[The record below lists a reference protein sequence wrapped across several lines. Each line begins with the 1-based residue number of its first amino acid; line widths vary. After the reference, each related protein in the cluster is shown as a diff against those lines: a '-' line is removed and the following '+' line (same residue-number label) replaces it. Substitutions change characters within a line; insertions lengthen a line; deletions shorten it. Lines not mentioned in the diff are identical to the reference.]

1 MHLPD
6 KSRRHK
12 SSNLQRSLL
21 FARRPEWLPRRYV
34 RTFYLF
40 TPAYPDPDLAQQATA
55 YWKKAEKEEVELR
68 KKAERE
74 ALERARVE
82 EAERERQRAAKR
94 LQFLLDS
101 GETYS
106 KLMMKKIRSKRLYI
120 LHVFP

>member
-1 MHLPD
+1 LVLIL
-6 KSRRHK
+6 
-12 SSNLQRSLL
+12 NSL
-21 FARRPEWLPRRYV
+21 
-34 RTFYLF
+34 
-40 TPAYPDPDLAQQATA
+40 QATA

-106 KLMMKKIRSKRLYI
+106 KLMMKKIRSK
-120 LHVFP
+120 

>member
-1 MHLPD
+1 LVLIL
-6 KSRRHK
+6 
-12 SSNLQRSLL
+12 NSL
-21 FARRPEWLPRRYV
+21 
-34 RTFYLF
+34 
-40 TPAYPDPDLAQQATA
+40 QATA

-106 KLMMKKIRSKRLYI
+106 KIRSK
-120 LHVFP
+120 